1 MKDEIERDKLTFHP
15 SYFILHPFFFMV
27 PLFDLTRQYQSLKT
41 ELDSAVL
48 QVLESGQFVLGPN
61 VESFERNAANFLGV
75 RHAIGVANGTDA
87 LLLSLRALGVRAGDE
102 VITTPFTFIATAEV
116 VSLLGATPVFVDIEP
131 DTFNID
137 PTKIEAAITRRT
149 KGVIPVHLFGHPAPM
164 NEVKAIA
171 QRHGLFVLEDA
182 AQAWGAFIND
192 DSATTSTRC
201 GAKTFCGGI
210 GEIGAFSF
218 FPSKNLGA
226 AGEGGLVTT
235 NDDELAEHVKILRM
249 HGMKTR
255 YYHDEIGYNSRL
267 HAMQAAILDVKLP
280 HSTRWNELRR
290 AHAARYSELL
300 GDLPLMLPTE
310 RDGNHHV
317 YHQYTVRSSQ
327 RDMIIEKLA
336 AAKIGAAIYYP
347 VPLHQ
352 QNVYKCLDYQ
362 ANSLP
367 EAERACREV
376 FSLPI
381 FPELR
386 ADEIEEVARVLKS
399 AF

>member
-1 MKDEIERDKLTFHP
+1 
-15 SYFILHPFFFMV
+15 MV

-48 QVLESGQFVLGPN
+48 RVLESGQFVLGPN
-61 VESFERNAANFLGV
+61 VESFERNAAQFLGV
-75 RHAIGVANGTDA
+75 KHAIGVANGTDA
-87 LLLSLRALGVRAGDE
+87 LLLSLRALGVRPGDE

-116 VSLLGATPVFVDIEP
+116 VSLLGATPVFVDIEA

-137 PTKIEAAITRRT
+137 ATKIEAAITPRT
-149 KGVIPVHLFGHPAPM
+149 KGIIPVHLFGHPAPM
-164 NEVKAIA
+164 NDVKAIA
-171 QRHGLFVLEDA
+171 KKHGLFVLEDS
-182 AQAWGAFIND
+182 AQAWGASIDNT
-192 DSATTSTRC
+192 SSTRS
-201 GAKTFCGGI
+201 GEKTFCGGI
-210 GEIGAFSF
+210 SEIGAFSF

-235 NDDELAEHVKILRM
+235 NDDELAEHVKMLRM

-255 YYHDEIGYNSRL
+255 YYHDEVGYNSRL

-280 HSTRWNELRR
+280 HSTRWNEMRR

-300 GDLPLMLPTE
+300 GDLPLTLPTE
-310 RDGNHHV
+310 REGNYHV

-352 QNVYKCLDYQ
+352 QNVYSCLGYEVG
-362 ANSLP
+362 SLP

-386 ADEIEEVARVLKS
+386 EDEIEEVARVLKGALYS
-399 AF
+399 R

>member
-1 MKDEIERDKLTFHP
+1 
-15 SYFILHPFFFMV
+15 MV

-41 ELDSAVL
+41 ELDSAVIR
-48 QVLESGQFVLGPN
+48 VLESGQFVLGPQ
-61 VESFERNAANFLGV
+61 VEVFENNAAKFLGV

-87 LLLSLRALGVRAGDE
+87 LLLSLRSLGVRAGDE

-137 PTKIEAAITRRT
+137 PSKIEAAITPRT
-149 KGVIPVHLFGHPAPM
+149 KGIIPVHLFGHPAPM
-164 NEVKAIA
+164 TDIKTIA
-171 QRHGLFVLEDA
+171 QNHGLFVLEDA

-192 DSATTSTRC
+192 DSSSSDSSTTSSTRSSEKTAC
-201 GAKTFCGGI
+201 GALGDM
-210 GEIGAFSF
+210 GAFSF

-235 NDDELAEHVKILRM
+235 NDDELADHVKMLRM

-280 HSTRWNELRR
+280 HSTRWNDQRR

-300 GDLPLMLPTE
+300 GDMPLILPIE
-310 RDGNHHV
+310 RAGNHHV

-336 AAKIGAAIYYP
+336 SAKIGAAIYYP

-352 QNVYKCLDYQ
+352 QNVYSCLGYE
-362 ANSLP
+362 AGSLP
-367 EAERACREV
+367 EAERASREV

-386 ADEIEEVARVLKS
+386 ADEIEEVAQVLKS